1 MTIQNSKEYMELA
14 INVSLIV
21 EMLHNNSVVVP
32 LDNAGGNV
40 AFAYQKHYAQVLI
53 NDLGLNANN
62 TT

>member
-1 MTIQNSKEYMELA
+1 MELA